1 MLGKRLRGP
10 VIEESKSVAIA
21 KFEQQV
27 NEELNFKEEDANE
40 STAESEVYLM
50 SDKLYQGGKNVPVLG
65 DIRTTPI
72 DSYVKAEDSPMINS
86 LTMKKG

>member
-1 MLGKRLRGP
+1 
-10 VIEESKSVAIA
+10 
-21 KFEQQV
+21 
-27 NEELNFKEEDANE
+27 
-40 STAESEVYLM
+40 M
-50 SDKLYQGGKNVPVLG
+50 SDKIYHGGKNVPILG

>member
-1 MLGKRLRGP
+1 M
-10 VIEESKSVAIA
+10 
-21 KFEQQV
+21 

-40 STAESEVYLM
+40 SKAESEVYLM

>member
-1 MLGKRLRGP
+1 M
-10 VIEESKSVAIA
+10 IEETKSVALA

-27 NEELNFKEEDANE
+27 NEELNFRDDDAMMSE
-40 STAESEVYLM
+40 STCDSEIYPM
-50 SDKLYQGGKNVPVLG
+50 SDKLYHGGKNVPILG
-65 DIRTTPI
+65 DLRTTPI